1 MRLRNILNLLRIIW
15 VQVWVCWGRR
25 WVTFSC
31 TSVPNNDSAGSKM
44 AMGIYGIYLEQLFA
58 IHKLADLSV

>member
-1 MRLRNILNLLRIIW
+1 M
-15 VQVWVCWGRR
+15 
-25 WVTFSC
+25 TFSC